1 MPAKKKSSQTT
12 NDFEKSMGELET
24 LVETMESGELTL
36 EESLSHF
43 EKGIKQ
49 VRSCQKALDDAEQ
62 QVKILLKD
70 ADGEQLTDFD
80 QDKQ

>member
-1 MPAKKKSSQTT
+1 
-12 NDFEKSMGELET
+12 MGELET

-36 EESLSHF
+36 KESLSHF